1 MTSHRQQHVA
11 KLLEEELNLL
21 VSAELNDPRLTDA
34 MVNVTHVDVS
44 PDLRSARVYVEHVLD
59 PGAARQV
66 LAALAHAESYLREQ
80 LAENLNL
87 RYVPELTFHVD
98 TTGVRG
104 QRVDAILDA
113 LRQEA
118 QRPEQREHPATTEN
132 DHAADEHVE

>member
-1 MTSHRQQHVA
+1 MTSHRQQHVS

-59 PGAARQV
+59 PRATRQV

-87 RYVPELTFHVD
+87 RYVPELTFHID
-98 TTGVRG
+98 TTGARG

-113 LRQEA
+113 LQQAEG
-118 QRPEQREHPATTEN
+118 PEHPATTEN
-132 DHAADEHVE
+132 DHAADEHAE

>member
-1 MTSHRQQHVA
+1 MTSHRQQHIS

-21 VSAELNDPRLTDA
+21 VTAELNDPRLADA

-59 PGAARQV
+59 PGATRQV

-87 RYVPELTFHVD
+87 RYVPELTFHID
-98 TTGVRG
+98 TTGARG

-113 LRQEA
+113 LRETE
-118 QRPEQREHPATTEN
+118 RSEHPATTEN